1 MKCQIVVV
9 DNSWLKNMNLSAKL
23 YRLPV
28 KLAWHTY
35 FRLRLGLAII
45 HLGCRVMGISFTFE
59 EPVYDVIE

>member
-1 MKCQIVVV
+1 
-9 DNSWLKNMNLSAKL
+9 MNLSAKL